1 MNSNMRRSFFRG
13 FIAAAAVFVLVCVLS
28 AAGRAAKSLTA
39 DQVLDKMFETFRKEN
54 IKSMVYDEVR
64 TVATK
69 SQRGQTKGI
78 MPLDS
83 QNATTYVMRYYY
95 RAPDKHGY
103 RMLSDRIDGF
113 WPGHPSE
120 ENNIAIDERWTE
132 KVHESYNLTLSPSKK
147 FNNRDCYVLNLTP
160 KPGVTHVFPMT
171 WYVDQKKFIILKFFH
186 LVKKSDK
193 RAVSTNGEIT
203 YDTVN
208 KRLVPVKAKWVTTMT
223 GLPYDFTYTV
233 RYKNYLF
240 NVPLDDS
247 VFVPEPKPVEK

>member
-1 MNSNMRRSFFRG
+1 MNTRKRTSLFRG
-13 FIAAAAVFVLVCVLS
+13 FAAAAAVLVLVCVLA
-28 AAGRAAKSLTA
+28 AAGRAEKRLTA
-39 DQVLDKMFETFRKEN
+39 DQVLDKMFDAFRKQK

-69 SQRGQTKGI
+69 MKRGGTKGM

-83 QNATTYVMRYYY
+83 KNATTYVMRNYY

-103 RMLSDRIDGF
+103 RMLSKRIEGF
-113 WPGHPSE
+113 WPGSPSE
-120 ENNIAIDERWTE
+120 ENSIAMDERWPE
-132 KVHESYNLTLSPSKK
+132 KVRENYRLTLSPSKK
-147 FNNRDCYVLNLTP
+147 FRDRDCYVFSLTP

-171 WYVDQKKFIILKFFH
+171 WYVDEKKFIILKFFH

-193 RAVSTNGEIT
+193 RSVSTTGEIT
-203 YDTVN
+203 YDNVN
-208 KRLVPVKAKWVTTMT
+208 KHLVPVKAQWTTTMT
-223 GLPYDFTYTV
+223 GLPYEFHYTV

-247 VFVPEPKPVEK
+247 VFIPEPKPVQK

>member
-1 MNSNMRRSFFRG
+1 MKSNKRGTLFRG
-13 FIAAAAVFVLVCVLS
+13 ITAAASVLLVLCALT

-39 DQVLDKMFETFRKEN
+39 DQVLDRMFETFRKEN

-69 SQRGQTKGI
+69 MQRGAQKGV

-83 QNATTYVMRYYY
+83 KNATTYVMRYYY

-103 RMLSDRIDGF
+103 RMLSDPIDGF

-132 KVHESYNLTLSPSKK
+132 KVRENFKLSLSGEKK
-147 FNNRDCYVLNLTP
+147 FNKIDCYVLNLTP

-171 WYVDQKKFIILKFFH
+171 WYVDKKKFIILKFFH
-186 LVKKSDK
+186 LVRKSDR
-193 RAVSTNGEIT
+193 RAVSTTGEIT
-203 YDTVN
+203 YDKVN
-208 KRLVPVKAKWVTTMT
+208 KRLVPVKSRWTTTMT
-223 GLPYDFTYTV
+223 GLPY
-233 RYKNYLF
+233 
-240 NVPLDDS
+240 
-247 VFVPEPKPVEK
+247 